1 MEERAM
7 LLELKRTMQ
16 QQLRQLEE
24 EIIMC
29 DLYGDDELFAFLL
42 KKAAYYRDVLLKI
55 DQRLAEL

>member
-1 MEERAM
+1 M